1 MSEPKPLI
9 PLINRWRIMSDPV
22 RALVV
27 YESLFGNTERIAGAI
42 CAGLRS
48 SLQVELV
55 RVDRAPVVLPTELE
69 LVIVGG
75 PTHAF
80 GMSRHAGRVSASAQ
94 GPVVMPLHMGIRD
107 WLDQLRHRK
116 GLAATFDTRLAKSRW
131 MPGSAAKSAAK
142 VLDRRGYKFLADPT
156 GFLVEDALG
165 PLVPGE
171 LLRAREWGEHLALS
185 LHSQTRPNNAD
196 TDQGDTD
203 HRHTA

>member
-1 MSEPKPLI
+1 
-9 PLINRWRIMSDPV
+9 MSDPV

-55 RVDRAPVVLPTELE
+55 RVDRAPVVLPAELE
-69 LVIVGG
+69 LLVVGG

-80 GMSRHAGRVSASAQ
+80 GMSRHAGRVLSASAQ
-94 GPVVMPLHMGIRD
+94 GPVVMPLHTGIRD
-107 WLDQLRHRK
+107 WLDQLRHRQ

-131 MPGSAAKSAAK
+131 MPGSAAKSAAR
-142 VLDRRGYKFLADPT
+142 VLDRRGYKFLADPA

-171 LLRAREWGEHLALS
+171 LIRAREWGEQLALS
-185 LHSQTRPNNAD
+185 LHSQTRPNTAD
-196 TDQGDTD
+196 TSPGDTD